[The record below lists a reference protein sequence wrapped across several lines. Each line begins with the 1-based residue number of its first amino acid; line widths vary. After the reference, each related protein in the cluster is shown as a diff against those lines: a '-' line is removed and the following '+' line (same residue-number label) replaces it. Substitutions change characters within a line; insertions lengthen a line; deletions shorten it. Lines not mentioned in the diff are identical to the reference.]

1 MEHDMFVLMTSVL
14 EELRTIR
21 QNQEYNLVKKYPE
34 LSGKT
39 PQQPVMQKGGK

>member
-21 QNQEYNLVKKYPE
+21 QNQEYDLVKKYPE

-39 PQQPVMQKGGK
+39 QPSMPQAKGGK